1 MTKKEE
7 ELLGLR
13 NFGRKS
19 LDEIKEKL
27 VEKGFVQ
34 PEEMDSVFR

>member
-1 MTKKEE
+1 VALREE
-7 ELLGLR
+7 DLLSLR

-27 VEKGFVQ
+27 VQRGFLTQ
-34 PEEMDSVFR
+34 EELTKVLV